1 VQTNEKL
8 LTSAET
14 LAYLSEVWGV
24 KRSAV
29 TLSRWAS
36 EKIGPPYQRFDSR
49 YRLYDPNDLDTW
61 VRTRLSAGQ
70 RSIKQKIEPQPAAG
84 RTA

>member
-1 VQTNEKL
+1 MQTNEKL

-49 YRLYDPNDLDTW
+49 FRLYDPNDLDTW
-61 VRTRLSAGQ
+61 VQARLSARQ
-70 RSIKQKIEPQPAAG
+70 RSTKSPQPAA
-84 RTA
+84 